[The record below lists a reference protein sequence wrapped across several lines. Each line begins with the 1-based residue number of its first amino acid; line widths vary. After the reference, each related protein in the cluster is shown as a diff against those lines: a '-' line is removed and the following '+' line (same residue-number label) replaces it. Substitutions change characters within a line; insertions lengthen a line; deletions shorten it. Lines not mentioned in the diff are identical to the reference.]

1 LGNDAG
7 DPHLQALSRRYG
19 LGGTDVGRWV
29 GAEGW
34 LCDAM
39 ATAVMVGGQDSA
51 KWFSQP
57 ELKGYQVFAVNR
69 HEQSAWSI

>member
-1 LGNDAG
+1 
-7 DPHLQALSRRYG
+7 
-19 LGGTDVGRWV
+19 
-29 GAEGW
+29 
-34 LCDAM
+34 M